1 MKWPTIFSKRKKEN
15 HVPRAAPSKVIF
27 SVSVSRL
34 LIVAKGRHKRSI
46 KILVPYVQVRYIRGT
61 DERRRKRRAQIINSG
76 RFQIGWWKV
85 WQPHLPFFL
94 RIRLFSHLMN
104 LFSSKC
110 KTRR

>member
-46 KILVPYVQVRYIRGT
+46 KILVPYVQVRYKRDG
-61 DERRRKRRAQIINSG
+61 RKKKEKEGPR
-76 RFQIGWWKV
+76 
-85 WQPHLPFFL
+85 
-94 RIRLFSHLMN
+94 
-104 LFSSKC
+104 
-110 KTRR
+110 